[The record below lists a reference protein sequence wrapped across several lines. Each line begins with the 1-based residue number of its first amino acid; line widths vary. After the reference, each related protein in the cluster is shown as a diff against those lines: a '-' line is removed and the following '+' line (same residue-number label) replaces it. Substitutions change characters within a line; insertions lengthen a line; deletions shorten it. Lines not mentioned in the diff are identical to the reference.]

1 MNLLKLFIIQFWLG
15 SHFLA
20 GIPAYPGIPEESGL
34 PEKDYLFKIERS
46 RDADVVYYQINLLS
60 NNKLNINTPLDIFWV
75 KHSENN
81 QKEPLT
87 RIQSRFSYGIKYLS
101 KSLHKTIF
109 QFRATDQID
118 FFIQPMENSTKYGV
132 FTEINDRIMLFE
144 KMYIHFGTD
153 SYLKPAIDKIDLHV
167 SDPETGIKK
176 VDTFIP

>member
-1 MNLLKLFIIQFWLG
+1 MNLLKLFIIQVWLC

-20 GIPAYPGIPEESGL
+20 GIPAYPGIPAESGL

-46 RDADVVYYQINLLS
+46 RDADVVYYQVNLLP

-101 KSLHKTIF
+101 KSLHKIIF
-109 QFRATDQID
+109 QFRATDQRD

-132 FTEINDRIMLFE
+132 FTEVNGKIMLFE
-144 KMYIHFGTD
+144 KMYIHFGND
-153 SYLKPAIDKIDLHV
+153 SFLNPVIDQIDFHV
-167 SDPETGIKK
+167 SDPVTGAKEI
-176 VDTFIP
+176 DTFIP